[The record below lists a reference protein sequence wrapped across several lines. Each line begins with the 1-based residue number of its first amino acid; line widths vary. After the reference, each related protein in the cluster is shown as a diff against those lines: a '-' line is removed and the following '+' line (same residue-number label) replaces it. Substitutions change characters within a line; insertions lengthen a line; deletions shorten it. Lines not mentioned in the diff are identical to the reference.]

1 MIFKKQQRCESF
13 HVLEIMVMV
22 TLGVGMLIPCGHPV
36 LAVGFKSRMTKKSAD
51 KVEWHEMSLQC
62 GVRIALNDWFEP

>member
-22 TLGVGMLIPCGHPV
+22 TLDVGMLISSGHPV
-36 LAVGFKSRMTKKSAD
+36 FAVGFRSRHDKKSAD
-51 KVEWHEMSLQC
+51 KVESHEMSLQC
-62 GVRIALNDWFEP
+62 AVRIALNDWFEP